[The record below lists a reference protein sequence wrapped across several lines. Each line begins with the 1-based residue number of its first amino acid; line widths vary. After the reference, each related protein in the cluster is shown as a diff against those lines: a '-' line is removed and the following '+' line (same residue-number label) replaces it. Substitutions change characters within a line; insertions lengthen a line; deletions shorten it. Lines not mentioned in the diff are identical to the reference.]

1 MQQGAAIW
9 RTREVQNRMPNDTPE
24 TASSSRS
31 PASRPLTVVQIFL
44 RGLAVSLPA
53 ILTIVIVIWISQ
65 FVNEKLIEPATWTVK
80 YLISRLVDESVP
92 SSGLVHLDASP
103 PLEYCGT
110 AYLVTGQLR
119 KDYFD
124 FIADQRRQP
133 VPTPDTDAPPDW
145 SPRQQSRAEWMQQRS
160 GEVDGGIYV
169 RLGPRAVPYHVF
181 AEVARV
187 TPPGQ
192 LPTSAHGVYM
202 EYVAERYLSSVIPL
216 SVLTI
221 ILIILLLYFLGR
233 FVSARVG
240 RWIVVKFEEQF
251 LGRLPVVR
259 NVYGSMKQITDFVF
273 SENAPVEYRRVVA
286 IEYPRKGIWT
296 IGFATGESMLD
307 IAEQA
312 GEPCVAVLVPT
323 SPAPFTGFTISVP
336 RSEVHDLNITVEQ
349 AMQFCISCGVLTP
362 KHQRLNA
369 EALRRLVRAGTFK
382 DTAALADMAPSGSGL
397 PPSNSFSP
405 TGTGSEGSVP

>member
-1 MQQGAAIW
+1 MTNETQETTAA
-9 RTREVQNRMPNDTPE
+9 TP
-24 TASSSRS
+24 
-31 PASRPLTVVQIFL
+31 PAGRPVTVVRIFL

-53 ILTIVIVIWISQ
+53 ILTIVIVIWIAQ
-65 FVNEKLIEPATWTVK
+65 FVNEKLVEPATWTVK
-80 YLISRLVDESVP
+80 YLISRFVDESVP

-103 PLEYCGT
+103 PLEYSGT
-110 AYLVTGQLR
+110 VYLVTPGLR
-119 KDYFD
+119 RDYFE

-133 VPTPDTDAPPDW
+133 MPNPDADAPPDW
-145 SPRQQSRAEWMQQRS
+145 SPRQQSRAEWMQQRAA
-160 GEVDGGIYV
+160 EAEGGVYV

-181 AEVARV
+181 AEVARI

-192 LPTSAHGVYM
+192 MPTSAHGVYM
-202 EYVAERYLSSVIPL
+202 EFVAERYLGSVIPL
-216 SVLTI
+216 SLLTI
-221 ILIILLLYFLGR
+221 FLIILLLYFLGR
-233 FVSARVG
+233 FVSARIG

-286 IEYPRKGIWT
+286 IEYPRKGVWT

-307 IAEQA
+307 IAVRA
-312 GEPCVAVLVPT
+312 GEPCVAVLIPT

-362 KHQRLNA
+362 KHQRLNS
-369 EALRRLVRAGTFK
+369 ETLKRLARPGSVKDLPHKDSARA
-382 DTAALADMAPSGSGL
+382 ADGGGLTEGPASSQPLSSHGS
-397 PPSNSFSP
+397 S
-405 TGTGSEGSVP
+405 SEGPHP